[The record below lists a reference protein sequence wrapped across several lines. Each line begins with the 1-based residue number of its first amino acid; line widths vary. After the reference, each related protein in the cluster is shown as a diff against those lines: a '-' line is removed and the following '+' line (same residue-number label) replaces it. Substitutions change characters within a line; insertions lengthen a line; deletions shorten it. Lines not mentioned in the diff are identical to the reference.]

1 MQLLSHLCVAASH
14 WPIGIH
20 RRHQATRPWPL
31 TRIHGRTLSSMKCL
45 WHIVCTAHVT
55 LLCAV
60 RLCVC
65 CTAGCRGPCATT
77 TTTTTTTITNITN
90 IDNNNKN
97 IDNNNKNSR

>member
-1 MQLLSHLCVAASH
+1 MRLLSHLCVAASH

-20 RRHQATRPWPL
+20 RRHQATRLWPL

-45 WHIVCTAHVT
+45 WHIGCTGPRHPA
-55 LLCAV
+55 LCCAP
-60 RLCVC
+60 LS
-65 CTAGCRGPCATT
+65 AALHSCRGPCAT

-90 IDNNNKN
+90 IDNN